1 MKLYG
6 SCGNYSGYER
16 ISPDLSKSAVVV
28 KQSDLYQV
36 RVSII
41 QPDKITEKKAAFKTL
56 SAAKKFAVAA

>member
-16 ISPDLSKSAVVV
+16 ISPD
-28 KQSDLYQV
+28 QSDLYQV